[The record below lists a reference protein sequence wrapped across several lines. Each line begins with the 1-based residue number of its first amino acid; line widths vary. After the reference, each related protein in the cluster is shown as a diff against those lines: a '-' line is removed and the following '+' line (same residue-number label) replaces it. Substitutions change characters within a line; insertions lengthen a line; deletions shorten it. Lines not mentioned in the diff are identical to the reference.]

1 MVNMDSLHDHPDPDS
16 DPDPGDKENKN
27 EKGNKFKNPD
37 VDPGANA
44 YRKDIGIVAIRAD
57 HDIPS
62 RNATVTIP
70 FPVPQRL
77 SSTVPVELKC
87 CCGRTDC
94 AVLEYN
100 NAALEGLER
109 DLDTAAKLGQALLHR
124 HESYMAE
131 AEEDRQRLVASI
143 DSLECERLQAQAEN
157 AHIVEENRTLLAQ
170 LEGLN
175 KAVTESDAQVK
186 ELSLALDS
194 ATLELRKLTVSANR
208 AAELEMQL
216 NEMEAEQIKLHAKL
230 LSARDDE
237 RTAIQ
242 RWKHAETTLR
252 DLHDQVDRIEKEA
265 REERERHTEL
275 IQRMERRRKVER
287 ELDNAAG
294 RLKGAAAASGL
305 RRNQASSS
313 VVSSFVRDI
322 LQDNTHLQM
331 GIMELREMLENS
343 NQEVEK
349 LRDQIM
355 SHQPL
360 GMETAATATTL
371 DDMQQV
377 WPATTLSD
385 ELRSMESGMV
395 SQEVHIH
402 HHYHA
407 PSPAP
412 ARKARIPSRRA
423 KRRLPTLSFSQSALH
438 SASRAHLARGS
449 VHRAHG
455 STSSAST
462 ILSQTSASI
471 PPEADSSMASS
482 PQSAYRAS
490 SLFDRMDR
498 GFESS
503 QPTSPESSVF
513 PSSPLLRSVRHRTDS
528 VDTLTRSG
536 VPWSTDGCFENL
548 ENKDIGYQEN
558 YAGPPVIPEESE
570 DMSNSDLA
578 KTDQG
583 PSSYRDNMPSRSI
596 RKASSHDSLLSVA
609 GMDIH
614 TPVDR
619 NSRLGNWHWQSNLL
633 PPLLAPRRIVS
644 PATEELSTPPI
655 ISTTNV
661 TADIGPLPS
670 TSNRSSRSLLASVA
684 ASNSSHSDALSVVSE
699 ESATTD
705 TSTANHTP
713 RKSSSTLSSR
723 VGGWVRGRWGTTPVS
738 SSANPTSQSAASTT
752 TSPSFSSPAFKFRSP
767 GVNQKGPI
775 LGLRP
780 PPRAPVSIQPETVD
794 KDLLRESLAE

>member
-1 MVNMDSLHDHPDPDS
+1 MDSLHDHPDPD
-16 DPDPGDKENKN
+16 PGDKESKD
-27 EKGNKFKNPD
+27 EKGKKFKNPD

-44 YRKDIGIVAIRAD
+44 YRNDIGIVAIRTD
-57 HDIPS
+57 HDTPS

-237 RTAIQ
+237 RTAMQ

-349 LRDQIM
+349 LRDQIT

-360 GMETAATATTL
+360 AATATAL
-371 DDMQQV
+371 DDMQQDR
-377 WPATTLSD
+377 PATTLSD
-385 ELRSMESGMV
+385 ELRSMESGRV

-412 ARKARIPSRRA
+412 APKARIPSRRA
-423 KRRLPTLSFSQSALH
+423 KRRLPALSFSQSALH
-438 SASRAHLARGS
+438 SASGAHLVRRS
-449 VHRAHG
+449 VHHAHG

-536 VPWSTDGCFENL
+536 VPWSTDGCLENL
-548 ENKDIGYQEN
+548 ENKDLSYQEN

-570 DMSNSDLA
+570 DMPSPDLG
-578 KTDQG
+578 KTEQG
-583 PSSYRDNMPSRSI
+583 PSSYRDNIPSRSI
-596 RKASSHDSLLSVA
+596 RKASSHDSLLSVS

-633 PPLLAPRRIVS
+633 PPLLAPHRIVS
-644 PATEELSTPPI
+644 PTAEELSTPPI

-713 RKSSSTLSSR
+713 RKSSTLSSR

-738 SSANPTSQSAASTT
+738 SSANPTSRSAASTT
-752 TSPSFSSPAFKFRSP
+752 TSPSFPSPLAFKFRSP

-780 PPRAPVSIQPETVD
+780 PPRAPVSVQPETVD